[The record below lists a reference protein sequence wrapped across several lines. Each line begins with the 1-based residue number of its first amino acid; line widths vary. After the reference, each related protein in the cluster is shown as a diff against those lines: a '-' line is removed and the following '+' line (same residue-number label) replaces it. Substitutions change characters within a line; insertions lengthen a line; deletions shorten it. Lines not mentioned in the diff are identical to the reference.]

1 MATQSWLGMLQQSFA
16 NLFYGVAS
24 FVPSLL
30 FAVIIF
36 VVGWFVGSVLG
47 RVVAQLVKAM
57 RVDHAL
63 RTAGVEGVVTRA
75 GYTLDSGAFVG
86 GLIKWFIVV
95 VFLLASLEVMG
106 LTQVTMFLDQIVLF
120 YLPQVIVA
128 AIILLAGAMLA
139 QVTQGVVTG
148 SARAV
153 GVVSAAFVGTVARWA
168 IWIISILAALSQ
180 LGVAPT
186 ILQTLFTGVVVAFS
200 LAFGLSF
207 GLGGQETAARILEKT
222 REAMTERE

>member
-1 MATQSWLGMLQQSFA
+1 MVAQSWLGVLEQSFI
-16 NLFYGVAS
+16 NLFYGVMS
-24 FVPSLL
+24 FVPNLL

-36 VVGWFVGSVLG
+36 VVGLFIGAVLG
-47 RVVAQLVKAM
+47 RVVAQVVKAM
-57 RVDHAL
+57 RVDNAL
-63 RTAGVEGVVTRA
+63 RVAGVGDVVARA
-75 GYTLDSGAFVG
+75 GYALDSGAFVG
-86 GLIKWFIVV
+86 ALVKWFVVV

-139 QVTQGVVTG
+139 QLTQNLVTG
-148 SARAV
+148 SARAA
-153 GVVSAAFVGTVARWA
+153 GILSATFVGTVARWS

-186 ILQTLFTGVVVAFS
+186 ILQTLFTGVVVALA
-200 LAFGLSF
+200 LAFGLAF
-207 GLGGQETAARILEKT
+207 GLGGQEVAARILEKT
-222 REAMTERE
+222 REALTERK

>member
-1 MATQSWLGMLQQSFA
+1 MVAQSWLGVLEQSFI
-16 NLFYGVAS
+16 NLFYGGMS
-24 FVPSLL
+24 FVPNLL

-36 VVGWFVGSVLG
+36 VVGLFIGAVLG
-47 RVVAQLVKAM
+47 RVVAQVVKAM
-57 RVDHAL
+57 RVDNAL
-63 RTAGVEGVVTRA
+63 RVAGVGDVVARA
-75 GYTLDSGAFVG
+75 GYALDSGAFVG
-86 GLIKWFIVV
+86 ALVKWFVVV

-139 QVTQGVVTG
+139 QLTQNLVTG
-148 SARAV
+148 SARAA
-153 GVVSAAFVGTVARWA
+153 GILSATFVGTVARWS

-186 ILQTLFTGVVVAFS
+186 ILQTLFTGVVVALA
-200 LAFGLSF
+200 LAFGLAF
-207 GLGGQETAARILEKT
+207 GLGGQEVAARILEKT
-222 REAMTERE
+222 REALTERK